1 MRRLA
6 LTIIILLL
14 LPLAGQSQVSIR
26 IFARTRPAT
35 IIFTAENG
43 GYLLRNGAAAEEVR
57 TPGSGEGNTAGEFR
71 NAGAGAG
78 AQSAADVRLNP
89 GEVVII
95 TRYDNR
101 VIYRTLSG
109 TQGAADSLIFSPLS
123 GDALFRVRAPGNPEP
138 EKVLNGK
145 LTVKPFPGSLLVL
158 NYTTVEDCLPGVV
171 RAEAGKLGPSH
182 YFRAQA
188 VVARTYIYRNI
199 DRHALDGYNLCDDI
213 HCQVYPGVV
222 TDTVIVNACRSTA
235 GKVLTDRDSLLIE
248 AAFHGNC
255 GGETASSADV
265 WLAGYPYLISVKDPW
280 CSYSASST
288 WRKSI
293 SRTEWNSF
301 LISRGI
307 TPGTE
312 GSLYSGTPAER
323 SPGLPAGQ
331 SPGQSA
337 GASKN
342 QSAGASASPPPA
354 GGRTAYRRVQG
365 KTISSEEI
373 RLHFGLRSAY
383 FTIASA
389 ADSIILNGRG
399 YGHGVGL
406 CQDGAKHM
414 AEKKTSYESI
424 IGFYYPG
431 TVIREIKNARK
442 PPRP

>member
-6 LTIIILLL
+6 ITIIFLLL
-14 LPLAGQSQVSIR
+14 LPLAGRSQISIR

-35 IIFTAENG
+35 IIFTAGQG
-43 GYLLRNGAAAEEVR
+43 GFLLRDGAAA
-57 TPGSGEGNTAGEFR
+57 
-71 NAGAGAG
+71 
-78 AQSAADVRLNP
+78 DLRLIP

-95 TRYDNR
+95 TRYDKR

-109 TQGAADSLIFSPLS
+109 TFGAADSLTFSPAS
-123 GDALFRVRAPGNPEP
+123 ADALFRVRAPGNPEP
-138 EKVLNGK
+138 EKLLNGM
-145 LTVKPFPGSLLVL
+145 LRVKPFPGSLLVL
-158 NYTTVEDCLPGVV
+158 NYTTVEECLPGVV
-171 RAEAGKLGPSH
+171 RAEAGKFGPSH

-188 VVARTYIYRNI
+188 VVARTYIYRNME
-199 DRHALDGYNLCDDI
+199 RHALDGYNLCDDI

-222 TDTVIVNACRSTA
+222 TDTVIVNACRLTA

-265 WLAGYPYLISVKDPW
+265 WLAGYPYLVSVKDPW

-293 SRTEWNSF
+293 SRAEWNSF
-301 LISRGI
+301 LVSKGI

-312 GSLYSGTPAER
+312 GSMYSGR
-323 SPGLPAGQ
+323 SPGQ
-331 SPGQSA
+331 
-337 GASKN
+337 
-342 QSAGASASPPPA
+342 PPE
-354 GGRTAYRRVQG
+354 GGRIANRIVQG
-365 KTISSEEI
+365 KTITSEEI
-373 RLHFGLRSAY
+373 RLRFDLRSSY
-383 FTIASA
+383 IAMAPA
-389 ADSIILNGRG
+389 ADSIIISGRG

-414 AEKKTSYESI
+414 AEKKTSYDRI

-431 TVIREIKNARK
+431 TIITDIKNARR

>member
-6 LTIIILLL
+6 LTIILLLL
-14 LPLAGQSQVSIR
+14 LPLAGRAQISIR
-26 IFARTRPAT
+26 IFARTRPAS
-35 IIFTAENG
+35 IIFTASQG
-43 GYLLRNGAAAEEVR
+43 GYILRDGA
-57 TPGSGEGNTAGEFR
+57 
-71 NAGAGAG
+71 
-78 AQSAADVRLNP
+78 AADVRLNQ

-95 TRYDNR
+95 SRHENR
-101 VIYRTLSG
+101 LIYRTLSG
-109 TQGAADSLIFSPLS
+109 TYGAADSLTFSPAS
-123 GDALFRVRAPGNPEP
+123 AGALFRVRAPGNPEP
-138 EKVLNGK
+138 EKTLNGM
-145 LTVKPFPGSLLVL
+145 LRVKPFPGSLLVL
-158 NYTTVEDCLPGVV
+158 NFATVEECLPGVV

-222 TDTVIVNACRSTA
+222 TDTVIVNACRLTA
-235 GKVLTDRDSLLIE
+235 GKVLADRDSILIE

-288 WRKSI
+288 WRKGI
-293 SRTEWNSF
+293 PRAEWNSF
-301 LISRGI
+301 LLLKGI

-312 GSLYSGTPAER
+312 GSLYSAGTP
-323 SPGLPAGQ
+323 G
-331 SPGQSA
+331 
-337 GASKN
+337 
-342 QSAGASASPPPA
+342 
-354 GGRTAYRRVQG
+354 GGRIAYRTVQG
-365 KTISSEEI
+365 KTISSEDI
-373 RLHFGLRSAY
+373 RLRFGLRSAW
-383 FTIASA
+383 FTITAE

-414 AEKKTSYESI
+414 AEKKNTFETI

-431 TVIREIKNARK
+431 TIITNIKNSRR

>member
-6 LTIIILLL
+6 LTIILLLL
-14 LPLAGQSQVSIR
+14 LPLAGRAQISIR
-26 IFARTRPAT
+26 IFARTRPAS
-35 IIFTAENG
+35 IIFTASQG
-43 GYLLRNGAAAEEVR
+43 GYMLRDGA
-57 TPGSGEGNTAGEFR
+57 
-71 NAGAGAG
+71 
-78 AQSAADVRLNP
+78 AADVRLNQ

-95 TRYDNR
+95 SRHENR
-101 VIYRTLSG
+101 AIYRTLSG
-109 TQGAADSLIFSPLS
+109 TYGAADSLTFSPVS
-123 GDALFRVRAPGNPEP
+123 AGALFRVRAPGNPEP
-138 EKVLNGK
+138 EKTLNGM
-145 LTVKPFPGSLLVL
+145 LRVKPFPGSLLVL
-158 NYTTVEDCLPGVV
+158 NFATVEECLPGVV

-222 TDTVIVNACRSTA
+222 TDTVIVNACRLTA
-235 GKVLTDRDSLLIE
+235 GKVLADRDSILIE

-288 WRKSI
+288 WRKGI
-293 SRTEWNSF
+293 PRTEWNSF
-301 LISRGI
+301 LLLKGI

-312 GSLYSGTPAER
+312 GSLYSAR
-323 SPGLPAGQ
+323 PAGG
-331 SPGQSA
+331 PGGQSA
-337 GASKN
+337 GSPA
-342 QSAGASASPPPA
+342 AGSGNRPTGSLAAGPA
-354 GGRTAYRRVQG
+354 GSPQGAPPGGGRIAYRTVQG
-365 KTISSEEI
+365 KTISSEDI
-373 RLHFGLRSAY
+373 RLRFGLRSAW
-383 FTIASA
+383 FTITAE

-414 AEKKTSYESI
+414 AEKKNTFETI

-431 TVIREIKNARK
+431 TIITNIKNARR

>member
-6 LTIIILLL
+6 ITIILLL
-14 LPLAGQSQVSIR
+14 MLPLAGHSQISIR

-35 IIFTAENG
+35 IIFTAEQG
-43 GYLLRNGAAAEEVR
+43 GYLLHDGAAAGEV
-57 TPGSGEGNTAGEFR
+57 R
-71 NAGAGAG
+71 NAGALFEGTRPAP
-78 AQSAADVRLNP
+78 DVRIYP
-89 GEVVII
+89 GEMVII

-101 VIYRTLSG
+101 VIYRTQAG
-109 TQGAADSLIFSPLS
+109 IIGAADSLTFSPVT
-123 GDALFRVRAPGNPEP
+123 DAALFRVRAPGNPEP
-138 EKVLNGK
+138 EKMLNGM
-145 LTVKPFPGSLLVL
+145 LRVKPFPGSLLVL
-158 NYTTVEDCLPGVV
+158 NYTAVEECLPGVV

-199 DRHALDGYNLCDDI
+199 ERHALDGYNLCDDI

-222 TDTVIVNACRSTA
+222 TDTVIVNACRLTA
-235 GKVLTDRDSLLIE
+235 GRVLTDRDSLLIE

-265 WLAGYPYLISVKDPW
+265 WLTGYPYLVSVKDPW

-293 SRTEWNSF
+293 SRAEWNSF
-301 LISRGI
+301 LVSRGI

-312 GSLYSGTPAER
+312 GSLY
-323 SPGLPAGQ
+323 AGQ
-331 SPGQSA
+331 
-337 GASKN
+337 
-342 QSAGASASPPPA
+342 PA
-354 GGRTAYRRVQG
+354 GGPPGGGRIANRTVQG
-365 KTISSEEI
+365 KAISSEEI
-373 RLHFGLRSAY
+373 RLRFGLRSSY
-383 FTIASA
+383 FSMKPD
-389 ADSIILNGRG
+389 ADSIIISGRG

-414 AEKKTSYESI
+414 AEKNTTYDRI

-431 TVIREIKNARK
+431 AVLTEIKNARR